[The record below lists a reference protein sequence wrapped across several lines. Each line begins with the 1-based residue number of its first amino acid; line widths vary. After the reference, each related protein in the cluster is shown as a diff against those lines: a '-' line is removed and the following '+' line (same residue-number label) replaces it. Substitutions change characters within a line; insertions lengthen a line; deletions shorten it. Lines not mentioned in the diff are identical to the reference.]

1 MALKLQRV
9 VSDNETHWLRRLGGS
24 GGSVVPRRRMVRLE
38 LFDLIQAS
46 MTAILFMEIRRSHR
60 REFVGS
66 WAAGEGFRTAAIL
79 LSLATAALSPE
90 LSRALLGAGAGL
102 AGMFLLNGSWQL
114 AFLTPLPF
122 AARRSLRLGLPLAG
136 AASAIF
142 WAGAPLIVL
151 GTSRLLASSAFAT
164 QPLRPRATSRPA
176 AFAMII
182 AAGFEIAAGLALS
195 GAAQAPLRIAAV
207 WTAALLLVA
216 AAIDDEREAAKS
228 AAAQAEYLAYHDPLT
243 GLANRALF
251 RDTLIAAIAH
261 SERRGYGLAVLFIDL
276 DRFKQVNDISGHSA
290 GDHVLKVVADRM
302 ASCLRKEDLIAR
314 NSGDEFVVLV
324 RDADDEESTLV
335 VGTKLLDV
343 VHQPVEAAGRSFLLD
358 ASIGAALFPRD
369 GDGQEALLVAADHAM
384 YRAKAAGGRQVA
396 FVETARDSHAHVTT
410 SRATASQAAT

>member
-1 MALKLQRV
+1 
-9 VSDNETHWLRRLGGS
+9 
-24 GGSVVPRRRMVRLE
+24 
-38 LFDLIQAS
+38 

-122 AARRSLRLGLPLAG
+122 AARRSLRFGLPLAG

-142 WAGAPLIVL
+142 WAGAPFLVL
-151 GTSRLLASSAFAT
+151 GASRLLASSAFAT

-176 AFAMII
+176 AIAMIV
-182 AAGFEIAAGLALS
+182 AAGFEIAAGLTLS
-195 GAAQAPLRIAAV
+195 GAGQAPFRIAAV

-261 SERRGYGLAVLFIDL
+261 SERRGYGIAVLFVDL
-276 DRFKQVNDISGHSA
+276 DRFKQVNDIAGHSA
-290 GDHVLKVVADRM
+290 GDHVLRIVSERM
-302 ASCLRKEDLIAR
+302 AGCLRREDLIAR

-324 RDADDEESTLV
+324 RDASDEEAALV

-358 ASIGAALFPRD
+358 ASIGVALYPRD
-369 GDGQEALLVAADHAM
+369 GEGQEALLHAADHAM
-384 YRAKAAGGRQVA
+384 YRAKAFGGRRVGFA
-396 FVETARDSHAHVTT
+396 EPAHPSKLHLSTPRETGMQ
-410 SRATASQAAT
+410 ASS